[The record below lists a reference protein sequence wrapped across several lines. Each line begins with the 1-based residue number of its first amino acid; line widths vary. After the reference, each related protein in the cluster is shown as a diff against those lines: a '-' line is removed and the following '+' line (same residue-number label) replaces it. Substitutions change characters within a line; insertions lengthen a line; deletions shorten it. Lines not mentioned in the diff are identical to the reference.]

1 MCVPRQLRS
10 SGSALALMAKRA
22 VRGLPFFSFSFFGL
36 AIPVFSPP
44 CLSATLSF
52 AFSVRFDLTLTSSL
66 PPSVNADCD
75 VVSSATFG
83 FPDLPCLEA
92 VAGPAT
98 ARVSARAS
106 GDAAGDGTA
115 DRGGVDQGFSSIVEY
130 PSPREGQVILFLR
143 LTLRQ

>member
-1 MCVPRQLRS
+1 M
-10 SGSALALMAKRA
+10 
-22 VRGLPFFSFSFFGL
+22 PFFSFSFFGL
-36 AIPVFSPP
+36 AISVFSPP

-52 AFSVRFDLTLTSSL
+52 GFFSVRFDLTLTSSL

-98 ARVSARAS
+98 ARVSARA
-106 GDAAGDGTA
+106 AATQQA
-115 DRGGVDQGFSSIVEY
+115 MARLIEAALIKA
-130 PSPREGQVILFLR
+130 SPPWSNTPLPARVR
-143 LTLRQ
+143 

>member
-1 MCVPRQLRS
+1 M
-10 SGSALALMAKRA
+10 
-22 VRGLPFFSFSFFGL
+22 PFFTFSFFGL
-36 AIPVFSPP
+36 AIAVFSPP

-52 AFSVRFDLTLTSSL
+52 VFSVRFDLTLTSSL

-98 ARVSARAS
+98 ARVSTRAAAAQQAMARLIE
-106 GDAAGDGTA
+106 AALIKG
-115 DRGGVDQGFSSIVEY
+115 
-130 PSPREGQVILFLR
+130 SPPWSNTPLPARVR
-143 LTLRQ
+143 